1 MKTSL
6 LATLILCAVLPAQDT
21 QTQADTPVVTTLTNI
36 RKTPDAYTNVTVQFT
51 VQFASLGK
59 ISNPF
64 FTRFTPSEFSN
75 FYAWA
80 DEQPLWQ
87 RASYEDVFGN
97 LFYAKTGT
105 QLQEVYSLS
114 TYDRMTVT
122 GIVRNT
128 FQSMPFIEVTT
139 FTKLSDQVNSASL
152 AHMYRGEQLMTE
164 RRWQRAIAEL
174 TLAPNGTVPATLKA
188 AAYKNLGVCHLRIG
202 ETQQAQ
208 SYLEMAKSL
217 TTTNDL
223 ELSDLL
229 ANATASPSVELDRVV
244 NNSGLKDSERPMWEA
259 FDTTTPNTTTNT
271 TTTPTNTTTDTT
283 GQTVR

>member
-6 LATLILCAVLPAQDT
+6 LATLVLCAVLPAQDH

-64 FTRFTPSEFSN
+64 FTRFTPSEYSN

-87 RASYEDVFGN
+87 RASYDDVFGN
-97 LFYAKTGT
+97 LFYPKAGT
-105 QLQEVYSLS
+105 QLQEVYGLS
-114 TYDRMTVT
+114 AYDRMTVT
-122 GIVRNT
+122 AVVRNT
-128 FQSMPFIEVTT
+128 FQSMPFIEVTS
-139 FTKLSDQVNSASL
+139 FSKLNDQVNSASL

-174 TLAPNGTVPATLKA
+174 TLAPAGNTPATLKA
-188 AAYKNLGVCHLRIG
+188 AAYKNLGICHLRIG
-202 ETQQAQ
+202 ENTQAL
-208 SYLEMAKSL
+208 SYLEQAKSI
-217 TTTNDL
+217 TTTTDM
-223 ELSDLL
+223 ELDDLL
-229 ANATASPSVELDRVV
+229 ANATTRPSKELDRVV
-244 NNSGLKDSERPMWEA
+244 GSNGLKDAERPMWEA
-259 FDTTTPNTTTNT
+259 FDTTAPTNGTTTNGTTNT
-271 TTTPTNTTTDTT
+271 T
-283 GQTVR
+283 QTIQ

>member
-6 LATLILCAVLPAQDT
+6 LATLVLCAVLPAQET
-21 QTQADTPVVTTLTNI
+21 QTQVDTPVVTTLTNI

-64 FTRFTPSEFSN
+64 FTRFTPAEFAN

-87 RASYEDVFGN
+87 RTSYEDVFGN
-97 LFYAKTGT
+97 LFYAKGGE
-105 QLQEVYSLS
+105 QLQQVYALT
-114 TYDRMTVT
+114 TYDRLSVT
-122 GIVRNT
+122 GVVRNT
-128 FQSMPFIEVTT
+128 FQSMPFIEVTS
-139 FTKLSDQVNSASL
+139 FTKLGDQVNSASL

-174 TLAPNGTVPATLKA
+174 TLAPNGSVPATLKS

-208 SYLEMAKSL
+208 SYLELAKSL
-217 TTTNDL
+217 ATTNDL
-223 ELSDLL
+223 ELNDLL
-229 ANATASPSVELDRVV
+229 ANATTSPSAELDRVV
-244 NNSGLKDSERPMWEA
+244 NNGGLKDSERPMWEA
-259 FDTTTPNTTTNT
+259 FDTTTPNTTNT
-271 TTTPTNTTTDTT
+271 TNTPTNTTTDTT
-283 GQTVR
+283 TGQTTR

>member
-6 LATLILCAVLPAQDT
+6 LATLVLCAVLPAQDHET
-21 QTQADTPVVTTLTNI
+21 QVDTPVVTTLTNI

-64 FTRFTPSEFSN
+64 FTRFTPVEFAN

-87 RASYEDVFGN
+87 RTSYEDVFGN
-97 LFYAKTGT
+97 LFYAKAGE
-105 QLQEVYSLS
+105 QLQQVYSLS
-114 TYDRMTVT
+114 TYDRLSVT
-122 GIVRNT
+122 GVVRNT

-174 TLAPNGTVPATLKA
+174 TLAPNGSVPATLKT

-208 SYLEMAKSL
+208 TYLEMAKSL

-223 ELSDLL
+223 ELNDLL

-259 FDTTTPNTTTNT
+259 FDTTTPNTTT
-271 TTTPTNTTTDTT
+271 TPTNTTTDTT

>member
-6 LATLILCAVLPAQDT
+6 LATLVLCAVLPAQET

-64 FTRFTPSEFSN
+64 FTRFTPSEYSN

-87 RASYEDVFGN
+87 RTSYDDVFGN

-105 QLQEVYSLS
+105 QLQEVYGLS

-122 GIVRNT
+122 AVVRNT
-128 FQSMPFIEVTT
+128 FQSMPFIEVTS
-139 FTKLSDQVNSASL
+139 FSKLTDQVNSASL

-174 TLAPNGTVPATLKA
+174 TLAPAGNTPATLKA
-188 AAYKNLGVCHLRIG
+188 AAYKNLGICHLRIG
-202 ETQQAQ
+202 ENTQAL
-208 SYLEMAKSL
+208 SYLEQAKSI
-217 TTTNDL
+217 TTTTDM
-223 ELSDLL
+223 ELDDLL
-229 ANATASPSVELDRVV
+229 ANATTRPSKELDRVV
-244 NNSGLKDSERPMWEA
+244 GSNGLKDAERPMWEA
-259 FDTTTPNTTTNT
+259 FDTTAPTTGTTTNTTTNT
-271 TTTPTNTTTDTT
+271 T
-283 GQTVR
+283 QTIQ